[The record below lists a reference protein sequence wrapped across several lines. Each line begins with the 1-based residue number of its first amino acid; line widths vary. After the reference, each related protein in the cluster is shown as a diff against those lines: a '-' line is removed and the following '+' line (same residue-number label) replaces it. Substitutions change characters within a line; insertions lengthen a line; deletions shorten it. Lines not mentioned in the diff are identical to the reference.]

1 MKQYKITH
9 HEILMEE
16 AAYSNIKLM
25 KAYQKLFD
33 ELLDFRSISSRK
45 IFEAIN
51 ISNNSITTKPLITE
65 PLLRQNKLPDFIFLA
80 SLN

>member
-1 MKQYKITH
+1 MKQFKITH

-16 AAYSNIKLM
+16 SAYSDNKLM
-25 KAYQKLFD
+25 SAYQKLFD
-33 ELLDFRSISSRK
+33 ELLDFRSISGSR

-51 ISNNSITTKPLITE
+51 VSNTSITSKPMITE
-65 PLLRQNKLPDFIFLA
+65 SLLRQNNLPDFVFLA

>member
-1 MKQYKITH
+1 MKQFKITH

-16 AAYSNIKLM
+16 AAHRDGKLM
-25 KAYQKLFD
+25 IAYQKLFD
-33 ELLDFRSISSRK
+33 ELLDFRYISSRK

-51 ISNNSITTKPLITE
+51 VPNKSITTKPLNTE
-65 PLLRQNKLPDFIFLA
+65 PLLRQNKLPDFVFLA